1 MGRISGKVLSLFAIT
16 LVLANAACLGR
27 CIVQSCQDTPPPCH
41 SHSQG
46 DGSHCPQQNQLKVA
60 AASAVTFDSGTGFI
74 PVDWPAEITQAEEPG
89 SAPALLMTPP
99 SVVPLPPLALRI

>member
-1 MGRISGKVLSLFAIT
+1 MGRIPGKVLVLFAIT

-46 DGSHCPQQNQLKVA
+46 DGSHCPQQNQMKT
-60 AASAVTFDSGTGFI
+60 AVTGASIAAWGIALLPGN
-74 PVDWPAEITQAEEPG
+74 WPAETMQAEQPLSFQAATVEPLE
-89 SAPALLMTPP
+89 SALA
-99 SVVPLPPLALRI
+99 PLTRRI

>member
-1 MGRISGKVLSLFAIT
+1 MGRIPGKVLILFAIT

-46 DGSHCPQQNQLKVA
+46 DRSHCPQQNQMKT
-60 AASAVTFDSGTGFI
+60 AVTGASI
-74 PVDWPAEITQAEEPG
+74 AAWSIALLPEDWPAETMQSEHPLSFQAGTVEP
-89 SAPALLMTPP
+89 SWAALAPLT
-99 SVVPLPPLALRI
+99 LRV